1 MTSPPTGGI
10 EVPVVKFV
18 LFFFGKDKTIF
29 DSRLDREPI
38 KAYNLCLFFF
48 DAKSEW
54 VFDKYYVTDSR
65 LVLGSQANLC
75 ALLWHISNR
84 SSHMSMLL
92 ADPS

>member
-38 KAYNLCLFFF
+38 EAYNLCLFFLMQ
-48 DAKSEW
+48 SPNGCLIN
-54 VFDKYYVTDSR
+54 TT
-65 LVLGSQANLC
+65 
-75 ALLWHISNR
+75 
-84 SSHMSMLL
+84 
-92 ADPS
+92 